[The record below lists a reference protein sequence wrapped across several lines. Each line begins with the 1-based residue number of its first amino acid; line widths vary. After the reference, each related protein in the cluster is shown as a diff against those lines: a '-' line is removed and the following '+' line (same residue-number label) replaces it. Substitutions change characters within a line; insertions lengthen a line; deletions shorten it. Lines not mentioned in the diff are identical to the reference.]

1 MSIVIYQPET
11 RRGHGAKMIMTVLVW
26 GNNTKRYVDCVL
38 YFVKL
43 TNSQISLHVSGCQIG
58 RCLVVIARPGTK
70 NWYRDGYS
78 KNEDFCREKLQIFGS
93 TTRIHPS
100 LRHQILN
107 RITINLTKAYWELKT
122 MTSLPFLQKIIIKY
136 LDIWGIYIN
145 SKIY

>member
-1 MSIVIYQPET
+1 LSSINPKQDGAIW
-11 RRGHGAKMIMTVLVW
+11 AKMIMTVLVW
-26 GNNTKRYVDCVL
+26 GHNTKHYVDCVL

-43 TNSQISLHVSGCQIG
+43 TNSQISLHDSGCQIG
-58 RCLVVIARPGTK
+58 WWLVVIARPGTK

-93 TTRIHPS
+93 TTRIHLR

-122 MTSLPFLQKIIIKY
+122 VKSWPFFQKIIIKY

>member
-1 MSIVIYQPET
+1 MSSINPKQDGAIW
-11 RRGHGAKMIMTVLVW
+11 AKMIMTVLVW
-26 GNNTKRYVDCVL
+26 GHNTKHYVDCVL

-43 TNSQISLHVSGCQIG
+43 TNSQISLHDSGCQIG
-58 RCLVVIARPGTK
+58 RWLVVIARPGTK

-93 TTRIHPS
+93 TTRIHLR

-122 MTSLPFLQKIIIKY
+122 VKSWPFLQKIIIKY